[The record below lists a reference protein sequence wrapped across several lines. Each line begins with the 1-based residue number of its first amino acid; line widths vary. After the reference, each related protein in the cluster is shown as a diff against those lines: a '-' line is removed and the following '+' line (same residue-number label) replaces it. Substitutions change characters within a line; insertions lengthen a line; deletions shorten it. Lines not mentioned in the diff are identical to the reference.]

1 MLLFHLENY
10 FYFGYKIFIPDNIQD
25 LLFLIDFPNICQP
38 ESHQSQ
44 RAQTAIF
51 STAVENNYYFYD
63 ALTREGKNG
72 GGRKIIY
79 IYTHTHMHVLKAFPL
94 LPLPIEPNES
104 LSLCPVFFFFFFL
117 YILVLKR
124 KPYFNRIRLFDRK
137 YFASIGTIFRIANFR
152 DFPNNPML
160 GIAQRKVYGLLR
172 YTGAHVPVINHNPK

>member
-1 MLLFHLENY
+1 MYKIHVHLYRRHGLQRYFIRKNVLLFHLENY

-104 LSLCPVFFFFFFL
+104 LSLPSFFFFFF
-117 YILVLKR
+117 YIYSRFKTQTV
-124 KPYFNRIRLFDRK
+124 F
-137 YFASIGTIFRIANFR
+137 
-152 DFPNNPML
+152 
-160 GIAQRKVYGLLR
+160 Q
-172 YTGAHVPVINHNPK
+172 